1 MRTFIAIDL
10 SPEIKQ
16 NLRALLQS
24 LRRLKA
30 EVRWV
35 GEDSFH
41 LTLKFLGEINE
52 EEVKTIIATLEKVAR
67 QHRPFSLECRSTGC
81 FPKKGTPRVFW
92 VGVVPSPALLQL
104 QQEIEVS
111 LEKSGWPREPR
122 AFHPHLTLGRVKS
135 ARGTDQVLKEIK
147 KYEEQSFGQMEVGAI
162 TLFQSVLRPS
172 GAEYHVIREVRLG

>member
-1 MRTFIAIDL
+1 MRAFIAIDL

-30 EVRWV
+30 DVRWV

-41 LTLKFLGEINE
+41 LTLKFLGEITDT
-52 EEVKTIIATLEKVAR
+52 EVKTIIATIEKVALER
-67 QHRPFSLECRSTGC
+67 QPFSLECRSTGC
-81 FPKKGTPRVFW
+81 FPEKGTPRVFW

-104 QQEIEVS
+104 QQEIEVN
-111 LEKSGWPREPR
+111 LEKTGWPREPR

-135 ARGTDQVLKEIK
+135 VRGMDQVLRELK

-162 TLFQSVLRPS
+162 KLFQSVLRPS
-172 GAEYHVIREVRLG
+172 GAEYHVIQEVRLG